1 VGVVDVA
8 TLKEQA
14 RGLEQK
20 GKIADALT
28 IYRKILAHLE
38 GSSAILRELP
48 LYVKAGDLNLKL
60 GDEKTAI
67 AMYERAAKRYAAY
80 GSGKSV
86 IALCKKILR
95 VDATRSHEYLGLAS
109 RMIERGHLGE
119 ASKVLAGYA
128 DHTKLSKAKGVLEQ
142 LIDRPDSE
150 VRPVLE
156 LMLEVAGRS
165 EKERVESAEVGSLR
179 APRPDDMVPVIKSEP
194 IEEGPA
200 AATKAPAVK
209 PVGEPDIGEE
219 ERLAVDH
226 ASASL
231 DDSGSRPAVSSEPP
245 AVRSSD
251 QLAVDHASASL
262 DDSGSRPAVSQ
273 EPPAASSGGELAVDH
288 ASASLDDSGS
298 RPAIEP
304 KGVIDRD
311 GLGGMTVDLQ
321 SASLDDGGSR
331 PAIKHG
337 PPHVPQI
344 PVAETSPPASDDVPA
359 DTLPWRIERQAETD
373 HADEE
378 HTAEPVLSTA
388 VPSSPREPRRASQ
401 PRRALTLSTHKRH
414 KPRGV
419 RIALAA
425 TLLIVGGGAVLWFSD
440 ILPFGRGG
448 SGGDGPGTA
457 EPVAGDT
464 ASTAAPGDA
473 AGGPLGPQQLEDID
487 SLARI
492 ALDSVAPPVVSVPLD
507 SLTDTARPAVVPP
520 TGSDTV
526 PSVPQGAATQQ
537 VDSVG
542 GVDSVLAVGGL
553 AVQSVTQIETGGYVV
568 AQMLDSGELLTLTVV
583 PLGSDSADP
592 TATGQVQVEFLGD
605 TAVGRVLFGGYT
617 VRASGVVTAETMER
631 LLRQLVEVTPSL
643 P

>member
-1 VGVVDVA
+1 VDVA

-14 RGLEQK
+14 RGLEQQ

-60 GDEKTAI
+60 GDGKTAI

-86 IALCKKILR
+86 IALCKKIIR

-109 RMIERGHLGE
+109 RMIERGHLAE
-119 ASKVLAGYA
+119 ASKVLASYA
-128 DHTKLSKAKGVLEQ
+128 DHTKLSKAKGALEQ
-142 LIDRPDSE
+142 LIGRPDSE
-150 VRPVLE
+150 VKPVLE
-156 LMLEVAGRS
+156 LMLEVAERG
-165 EKERVESAEVGSLR
+165 EKEGVKSAEADSLR
-179 APRPDDMVPVIKSEP
+179 APRADDMVPMIRTEP

-200 AATKAPAVK
+200 AATKAPAVRLVGK
-209 PVGEPDIGEE
+209 PDTGKK
-219 ERLAVDH
+219 ERL
-226 ASASL
+226 
-231 DDSGSRPAVSSEPP
+231 E
-245 AVRSSD
+245 
-251 QLAVDHASASL
+251 VDHASASL

-298 RPAIEP
+298 RPAVSQEPPAVSSGGELAVDHASASLDDSGSRPAIEP
-304 KGVIDRD
+304 KGVFDGD
-311 GLGGMTVDLQ
+311 GLGGITVDLQ
-321 SASLDDGGSR
+321 SASLDGSGSR

-337 PPHVPQI
+337 PPNVPQI
-344 PVAETSPPASDDVPA
+344 PVAEKSPAASDDVPV
-359 DTLPWRIERQAETD
+359 DTLPWRIERQAEAEN
-373 HADEE
+373 ADRE
-378 HTAEPVLSTA
+378 HTAEPALSPV
-388 VPSSPREPRRASQ
+388 VPRSPREPMRSSQ
-401 PRRALTLSTHKRH
+401 PRRALTLSTRKRH
-414 KPRGV
+414 KPKGI

-440 ILPFGRGG
+440 MLPFGRGE
-448 SGGDGPGTA
+448 SGGDGLGTA

-464 ASTAAPGDA
+464 ASTAAASGAPA
-473 AGGPLGPQQLEDID
+473 SGPLAPQQLEDID
-487 SLARI
+487 SLARV
-492 ALDSVAPPVVSVPLD
+492 ALDSVVPPVVSVPLD
-507 SLTDTARPAVVPP
+507 SMTDTAGPAVVSPAL
-520 TGSDTV
+520 SDTI
-526 PSVPQGAATQQ
+526 PSVQQGAAAQR
-537 VDSVG
+537 VDSIG

-553 AVQSVTQIETGGYVV
+553 AVQSVTQIQAGGYVV

-592 TATGQVQVEFLGD
+592 TATGQVQIEFRGD

-631 LLRQLVEVTPSL
+631 LLRQLVEVPPSV